1 MQGKTLRSPRS
12 LVLLVLAVALGLG
25 ALLVAGRDPAAQ
37 LAAFG
42 THFLAIFVEALPFL
56 LLGALISGLLDSFV
70 LPGDIARLM
79 PRNAVLAALLGAA
92 IGLFFPV
99 GECGVV
105 PVARR
110 LTIKGLPLQ
119 AGIAFLLAAPV
130 INPIVLA
137 STYAA
142 FGFGPLLIGRFLL
155 TGAVAV
161 ITGLIFAL
169 AARPQDALR
178 PDVLA
183 LTPPA
188 GETPPAEARRLAFG
202 PGLRHALTTAG
213 RDFLVFGRYLLLGAV
228 LAAAVQTLIPPEALT
243 EHGGPLL
250 PVLGLLA
257 LAFILSISPLSDTT
271 FALSLTGAI
280 APGSLLAFLI
290 LGPMVDL
297 KSAVLFL
304 GLYKPKA
311 VVFLVIIPLLL
322 IFWAGVWLNL
332 NGAL

>member
-1 MQGKTLRSPRS
+1 MPGRKLRSPRS
-12 LVLLVLAVALGLG
+12 LVLVVLAVTLGLG
-25 ALLVAGRDPAAQ
+25 VLLVVAGRDPGAQ
-37 LAAFG
+37 FATFG
-42 THFLAIFVEALPFL
+42 ARFLAIVVEALPFL

-79 PRNAVLAALLGAA
+79 PRSTVLATILGAA
-92 IGLFFPV
+92 IGLIFPV

-110 LTIKGLPLQ
+110 LTIKGLPLP
-119 AGIAFLLAAPV
+119 AGVAFLLAAPV

-142 FGFGPLLIGRFLL
+142 FGFGPLLIGRLLL
-155 TGAVAV
+155 TSAVAV

-169 AARPQDALR
+169 AARPQDAFR

-183 LTPPA
+183 LMPSPAAPPS
-188 GETPPAEARRLAFG
+188 TTRRPSFG
-202 PGLRHALTTAG
+202 PGLRHALTVAV
-213 RDFLVFGRYLLLGAV
+213 RDLLDFGRYLLLGAA
-228 LAAAVQTLIPPEALT
+228 LAAALQLFITPEVLT
-243 EHGGPLL
+243 EYGGAVLPL
-250 PVLGLLA
+250 LGLLA
-257 LAFILSISPLSDTT
+257 LAFILSVSPLADAAFLLPLAGT
-271 FALSLTGAI
+271 F
-280 APGSLLAFLI
+280 APGSLLAFLV
-290 LGPMVDL
+290 LGSMVDL
-297 KSAVLFL
+297 KSAILFL

-332 NGAL
+332 NVAL

>member
-12 LVLLVLAVALGLG
+12 LALLVLAVALGLG

-42 THFLAIFVEALPFL
+42 THFLAIFIEALPFL

-110 LTIKGLPLQ
+110 LTIKGLPLP

-183 LTPPA
+183 LTPSA
-188 GETPPAEARRLAFG
+188 DDAPAEARRLSFG
-202 PGLRHALTTAG
+202 PGLRQSAATAG
-213 RDFLVFGRYLLLGAV
+213 RDFFNFARYLLAGAV

-257 LAFILSISPLSDTT
+257 LAFILSISPLADTT
-271 FALSLTGAI
+271 FALSLAGTF
-280 APGSLLAFLI
+280 APGSLLAFLV